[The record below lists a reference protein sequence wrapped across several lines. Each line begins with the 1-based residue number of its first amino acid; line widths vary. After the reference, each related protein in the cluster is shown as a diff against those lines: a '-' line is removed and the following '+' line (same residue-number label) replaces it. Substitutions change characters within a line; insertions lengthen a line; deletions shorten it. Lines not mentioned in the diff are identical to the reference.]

1 MAPEPLIGGLTAE
14 QLVDKAAG
22 QAFAQAMAT
31 ASLNARQVSASER
44 SLFKLATV
52 MGATAMYR
60 ELVALGKDL
69 LDPAPATDREAY
81 AGLDLS
87 YLNSRCTCPDIEV
100 RTLGQ
105 EPGTGDTVKGLAP
118 DCPIHGAPRCTCAPH
133 ANDGTNRHPVPS
145 CPVHKGL

>member
-1 MAPEPLIGGLTAE
+1 MAPEPLIGGLTAD

-31 ASLNARQVSASER
+31 ASLKARQVSASER

-52 MGATAMYR
+52 MGATEMYR
-60 ELVALGKDL
+60 VLVDLGKDL

-105 EPGTGDTVKGLAP
+105 EPGTGDTVKGLAA
-118 DCPIHGAPRCTCAPH
+118 DCPIHGR
-133 ANDGTNRHPVPS
+133 G
-145 CPVHKGL
+145 